1 MSSDFIPYG
10 QSLSFLCLIFNRLIF
25 IAFLCCFFVLRNAEA
40 GFPILVTDNKQDLT
54 LCYPQKVGI
63 TV

>member
-1 MSSDFIPYG
+1 M
-10 QSLSFLCLIFNRLIF
+10 FNS
-25 IAFLCCFFVLRNAEA
+25 FVLRNGET